1 VLTVDDHVEFRDVAR
16 DVIDATWGFESC
28 ADATCGEDALVAVDQ
43 CHPDLVLLDVRMPG
57 IGGIETARRISA
69 AHPEVLVVL
78 VSVAEATDLPA
89 TVQQSGAAALVR
101 KHDIRPDTLRALWI
115 AHGAGE

>member
-1 VLTVDDHVEFRDVAR
+1 VLTVDDQVAFREVAR
-16 DVIDATWGFESC
+16 QVIEATSGFESC
-28 ADATCGEDALVAVDQ
+28 ADATSGEDALVAIGR

-78 VSVAEATDLPA
+78 VSVAEAADLPA

-101 KHDIRPDTLRALWI
+101 KHDLRPDTLRGLWT
-115 AHGAGE
+115 AHGGRE